1 MNHSNDLQNVWMH
14 ATDQSVHFIPKLL
27 RSVTRFA
34 IGTTLAIFH
43 RYRAFNRSGHRAEGV
58 VLMLLMIE
66 DLEGDDQ
73 ISKFR
78 TVNLTIASGA
88 NARVSASGIVQE
100 VRVPVPM
107 ASSRSFTLENGMKVR
122 RRNQRVSSL
131 FC

>member
-1 MNHSNDLQNVWMH
+1 
-14 ATDQSVHFIPKLL
+14 
-27 RSVTRFA
+27 
-34 IGTTLAIFH
+34 
-43 RYRAFNRSGHRAEGV
+43 
-58 VLMLLMIE
+58 MLLMIE